1 MQDQNNEKKEK
12 VWKFDGRHANLKVFN
27 RCVMTELE
35 AEDRLAAAILRGNI
49 AIKET
54 QTVMG
59 SIVTHIGCIM
69 TQIMLTIMI
78 VNTYKTCMAMI
89 IPYNQ
94 KRHHVIIKKNKIKL
108 ATAR

>member
-69 TQIMLTIMI
+69 TQIMLT
-78 VNTYKTCMAMI
+78 VVKSE
-89 IPYNQ
+89 
-94 KRHHVIIKKNKIKL
+94 
-108 ATAR
+108 

>member
-1 MQDQNNEKKEK
+1 
-12 VWKFDGRHANLKVFN
+12 
-27 RCVMTELE
+27 MTELE

-78 VNTYKTCMAMI
+78 VLWSDKFGNYLPTRKDELKI
-89 IPYNQ
+89 ITLNE
-94 KRHHVIIKKNKIKL
+94 
-108 ATAR
+108 